1 MTDGFTREELLTMVA
16 NQMTTIHMQREAVTQ
31 ALNAFNNGF
40 PDVGWNKLL
49 ELQSTFDDQL

>member
-1 MTDGFTREELLTMVA
+1 MIDGFSRDELLAMVA
-16 NQMTTIHMQREAVTQ
+16 KQMTTIHMQREAVTQ

-49 ELQSTFDDQL
+49 ELQETFDDVL